1 MVSPV
6 FKTVCGAVTPSW
18 VGSIPTRSRHS
29 KYKGFQPFVAES
41 LLYLLMQF
49 KDFGDRLGDRLQKTI
64 VETDNADMIKCFHK
78 LSERSEGRMHGF

>member
-29 KYKGFQPFVAES
+29 KIKASGDLS
-41 LLYLLMQF
+41 LEAFLWYA
-49 KDFGDRLGDRLQKTI
+49 R
-64 VETDNADMIKCFHK
+64 H
-78 LSERSEGRMHGF
+78 GRHL